1 MRTRS
6 LVALGAVMVGAI
18 WIAQGVGLL
27 PGTSFMVGDGRWA
40 IAGAALVALGIAFGF
55 SAWRTRHRP

>member
-40 IAGAALVALGIAFGF
+40 IAGAALVALGLVAGV